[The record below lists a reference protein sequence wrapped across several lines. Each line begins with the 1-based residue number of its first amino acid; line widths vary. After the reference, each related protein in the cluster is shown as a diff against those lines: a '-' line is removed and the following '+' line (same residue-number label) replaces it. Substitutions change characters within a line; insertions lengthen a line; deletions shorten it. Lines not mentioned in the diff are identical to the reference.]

1 MPTLGP
7 DDARARFAAARVARL
22 GTVTP
27 SGAPHLVPVVFAV
40 ADDRVLI
47 AVDQKPKRTRDL
59 ARLRH
64 IEANPAV
71 SLLVDE
77 YSDDWSTLWWVR
89 ADGEA
94 SVRWDALDEA
104 RSLLADRY
112 PQHAA
117 DPPEGPVIDVAV
129 GRWSGWS
136 AR

>member
-22 GTVTP
+22 GTLTP

-40 ADDRVLI
+40 VGGRVLI
-47 AVDQKPKRTRDL
+47 AIDQKPKRTRDL
-59 ARLRH
+59 ARLRN
-64 IEANPAV
+64 ITTNPAV
-71 SLLVDE
+71 SLLVDA
-77 YSDDWSTLWWVR
+77 YSDDWSALWWVR

-94 SVRWDALDEA
+94 TVREDVLDEA
-104 RSLLADRY
+104 RAALAARY

-129 GRWSGWS
+129 SRWSGWS
-136 AR
+136 AS